1 MPMRTMEEPYFPMFF
16 CLSGRKVLV
25 VGAGN
30 IGTRRV
36 ETLLSFGADVL
47 AVAPEGSGRMEEL
60 VRDAGWKRTEEA
72 DAGRKQTEEADAGRK
87 RTAERDAGE
96 AADMSGGG
104 RLTWER
110 RRFCAEDLD
119 GVFFAVAAADDPAV
133 NDQIADLCRSRGILV
148 NHAGDRSKCDFY
160 FPAVAREGKLVVGI
174 SSSGQDHRLVRK
186 TAAALREW
194 LRNGG

>member
-1 MPMRTMEEPYFPMFF
+1 MPMRTMEESYFPMFF
-16 CLSGRKVLV
+16 RLAGRKVLV

-60 VRDAGWKRTEEA
+60 VQ
-72 DAGRKQTEEADAGRK
+72 DAGRKRIEEVDAGRK
-87 RTAERDAGE
+87 RTAETDAGE

-110 RRFCAEDLD
+110 RRFGAADLD

-148 NHAGDRSKCDFY
+148 NHAGDRSQCDFY

-194 LRNGG
+194 LRNGGQDEGK